1 MKKLFI
7 SQPMNGK
14 SEEEILAVRKN
25 AIESAKVMFNE
36 DVEVIESYFEDVGNH
51 VSNGVRNRSCEI
63 GKGGTL
69 TAGSVCFLYSF
80 VQFGFCLFDNGKD
93 DLVIFRT
100 LQRNHLLS
108 VLIVPRGWQ

>member
-36 DVEVIESYFEDVGNH
+36 DVEVIESYFKDYNPDRMCTSEVSFEVIGIVG
-51 VSNGVRNRSCEI
+51 
-63 GKGGTL
+63 
-69 TAGSVCFLYSF
+69 
-80 VQFGFCLFDNGKD
+80 
-93 DLVIFRT
+93 
-100 LQRNHLLS
+100 
-108 VLIVPRGWQ
+108 

>member
-36 DVEVIESYFEDVGNH
+36 DVEVIESYFEDYNPD
-51 VSNGVRNRSCEI
+51 
-63 GKGGTL
+63 KGCVPL
-69 TAGSVCFLYSF
+69 KYLAKSLE
-80 VQFGFCLFDNGKD
+80 
-93 DLVIFRT
+93 
-100 LQRNHLLS
+100 LLAD
-108 VLIVPRGWQ
+108 VDVAYFARGWEQARGCRIENQCAIEYGIEIVEDYRTKK

>member
-36 DVEVIESYFEDVGNH
+36 DVEVIESYFKDYNPDKGCVPLKYLSKSLELLADADV
-51 VSNGVRNRSCEI
+51 
-63 GKGGTL
+63 
-69 TAGSVCFLYSF
+69 AYFA
-80 VQFGFCLFDNGKD
+80 
-93 DLVIFRT
+93 
-100 LQRNHLLS
+100 
-108 VLIVPRGWQ
+108 RGWEQARGCRIENQCAIEYGIEIVEDYRTKK